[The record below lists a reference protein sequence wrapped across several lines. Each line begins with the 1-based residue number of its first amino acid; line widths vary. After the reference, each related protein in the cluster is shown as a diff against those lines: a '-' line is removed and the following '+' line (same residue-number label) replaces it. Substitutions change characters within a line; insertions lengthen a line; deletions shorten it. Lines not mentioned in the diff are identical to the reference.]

1 MRVLITG
8 MGGELGT
15 RVATLVGAIEG
26 VEAVL
31 GLDVD
36 PPRRRVD
43 HVDFHRVDP
52 RNRLRAGELVRRFAP
67 THVLHLGTYEP
78 DARCGPGEAVARTAS
93 GSIAVLGAAAD
104 AGALEAVVVR
114 SGIEVYGRRRG
125 SPLRPDEDLHPDPT
139 SPFGHSLLH
148 AERMARLAGDRSG
161 APVTLVRCG
170 PIVGPHFP
178 SPLGRYLRHPIV
190 PFSPLS
196 DAPFSVLHQ
205 SDAAAALVAAMTAGV
220 DGPVNVVGPGA
231 VTASQAAR
239 IGGRVPVPVIGPA
252 WRVARLTSEIL
263 GAPVPEHVHEAL
275 TRGRVADGSRAS
287 ALLGVEPAHR
297 TPEVIEHLFEW
308 ADITWTRPH
317 QGEVAA

>member
-15 RVATLVGAIEG
+15 RIAARVQGETD
-26 VEAVL
+26 VESVL
-31 GLDVD
+31 GLDID

-43 HVDFHRVDP
+43 RVEFHRVDP
-52 RNRLRAGELVRRFAP
+52 RNRLRTGELVRRFAP
-67 THVLHLGTYEP
+67 THVLHLGIYEP
-78 DARCGPGEAVARTAS
+78 DARCGPGDAVARTAS
-93 GSIAVLGAAAD
+93 GSIAALAAAAD
-104 AGALEAVVVR
+104 GGALEAVVVR

-125 SPLRPDEDLHPDPT
+125 SPLRPDEDLAPDPT

-148 AERMARLAGDRSG
+148 AERMARMAGDRTG
-161 APVTLVRCG
+161 ASVTLVRCA

-178 SPLGRYLRHPIV
+178 SPLGRFLRHPVV
-190 PFSPLS
+190 PFFPLA

-205 SDAAAALVAAMTAGV
+205 SDAADALVAAMTAGV

-239 IGGRVPVPVIGPA
+239 MGGRVPVPVIGPA
-252 WRVARLTSEIL
+252 WRLARVTSEIL
-263 GAPVPEHVHEAL
+263 GAPVPEHVHEL
-275 TRGRVADGSRAS
+275 LVRGRVADGSRAA
-287 ALLGVEPAHR
+287 ALLGVDPQHR

-317 QGEVAA
+317 AGEVAA